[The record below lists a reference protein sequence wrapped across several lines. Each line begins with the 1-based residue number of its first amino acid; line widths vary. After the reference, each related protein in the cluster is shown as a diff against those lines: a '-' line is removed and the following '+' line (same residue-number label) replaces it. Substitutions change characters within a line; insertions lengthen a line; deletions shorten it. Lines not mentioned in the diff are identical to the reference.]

1 MKAGDIELAG
11 RRVLIVEDESMV
23 SMIIEDALVDFGCVI
38 VGSASRFEDADKKAR
53 SLSFDVAI
61 LDINL
66 NGRQTL
72 PIAEALAERGVAFVF
87 ATGYATSS
95 IPEALRKAPILQKPF
110 RLEELAQALR
120 TALALAA

>member
-1 MKAGDIELAG
+1 VSAGEIELTG

-38 VGSASRFEDADKKAR
+38 VASASRFDDAADKAQ

-66 NGRQTL
+66 HGRQTL
-72 PIAEALAERGVAFVF
+72 PIAEALAERGVAFLFV
-87 ATGYATSS
+87 TGYAAAT
-95 IPEALRKAPILQKPF
+95 IPERLRKAPILQKPF
-110 RLEELAQALR
+110 RLDDLARTLR
-120 TALALAA
+120 AAMALAA